1 MIFQH
6 VKRKVDGF
14 SFIEILGILVISMVK
29 KICSGIISSVV
40 LMKKHVA
47 ERGVVVVLKNC
58 FVPSNT
64 RVNARADGEVKWC
77 QYTCLF

>member
-14 SFIEILGILVISMVK
+14 SFIEIFGILVISMVK
-29 KICSGIISSVV
+29 KICSGNISSVV

-47 ERGVVVVLKNC
+47 ERGVVVVL
-58 FVPSNT
+58 
-64 RVNARADGEVKWC
+64 
-77 QYTCLF
+77 